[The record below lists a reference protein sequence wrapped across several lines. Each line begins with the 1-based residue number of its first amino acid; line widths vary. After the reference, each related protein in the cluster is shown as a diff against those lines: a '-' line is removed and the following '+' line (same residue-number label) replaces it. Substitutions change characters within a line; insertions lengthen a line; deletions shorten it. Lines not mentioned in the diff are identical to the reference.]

1 MALID
6 VLKWDA
12 PPNVFAFRFPQ
23 CELTTKSQVVVY
35 ESQEAVFVKDGVFYE
50 PLGPGRHVLDTQN
63 YPFVTKFMKEHVTGQ
78 DSPFTAEVWFANKSM
93 PLNIKWGTATPIQV
107 EDPKYRIMMPVRSYG
122 QYGMQICD
130 VPLFLSSLVGRVPVF
145 TVRTL
150 SDYFKGIVST
160 QVKDCI
166 ATYIVESGVSILQMG
181 SRLAEISEFLQKK
194 LSALVEDYGVR
205 IVSFTVNSISADEND
220 PGVSQLKRA
229 LAKKAEMDIIG
240 YSYQQEKSFDVM
252 KKAAANEGSGAAVM
266 QTGMGLGIG
275 MGVGA
280 PMGAAAGMMAGNLQF
295 GLQPGQVF
303 CPNCGASMAANAN
316 FCQACGQKRPQRSS
330 RCTACGSE
338 LPPAAK
344 FCPNC
349 GKGVQ

>member
-1 MALID
+1 MALIE

-12 PPNVFAFRFPQ
+12 PPNVFAYRFPQ

-63 YPFVTKFMKEHVTGQ
+63 YPFVTKFMKELVTG
-78 DSPFTAEVWFANKSM
+78 DASPFTAEVWFVNKAI

-130 VPLFLSSLVGRVPVF
+130 VPRFLASLVGRIPVF

-150 SDYFKGIVST
+150 SDYFKGIIST

-166 ATYIVESGVSILQMG
+166 ATYIIESGVSILQLG
-181 SRLAEISEFLQKK
+181 SRLAEISKFLQNE
-194 LSALVEDYGVR
+194 LSSHVEEYGVR
-205 IVSFTVNSISADEND
+205 IVSFMVNSISADEND
-220 PGVSQLKRA
+220 PAVAQLKRA
-229 LAKKAEMDIIG
+229 LAKKAEMDIMG
-240 YSYQQEKSFDVM
+240 YTYQQEKSFDVM
-252 KKAAANEGSGAAVM
+252 GKAASNKGSGAAIM

-280 PMGAAAGMMAGNLQF
+280 PMGVAAGAMAKNLQF
-295 GLQPGQVF
+295 GTVAGQIF
-303 CPNCGASMAANAN
+303 CPSCGAAMATNAN
-316 FCQACGQKRPQRSS
+316 FCPACGQKRLTESVK
-330 RCTACGSE
+330 CANCGNM
-338 LPPAAK
+338 LPSGAK

-349 GKGVQ
+349 GKGL